1 MNKTLLDHIKN
12 DVFPIYN
19 NNDDG
24 HNLNHI
30 KYVIERSAKL
40 SSGLDVNPDMVYVI
54 AAYHDCGCY
63 IDRENHEIISA
74 KIFSDD
80 KVMKNYFTSKQINT
94 IKEAIEDHRA
104 SLEYEPRS
112 IYGKI
117 VSSADRNTS
126 VEMSLKRSHDFQI
139 KDNLNTPFE
148 VLVENSYQKLNSKFG
163 NGGYAKMYIKDQLYE
178 DYLKEM
184 QNLLS
189 SKDNFSNAYK
199 LVNGL

>member
-1 MNKTLLDHIKN
+1 
-12 DVFPIYN
+12 
-19 NNDDG
+19 
-24 HNLNHI
+24 
-30 KYVIERSAKL
+30 
-40 SSGLDVNPDMVYVI
+40 
-54 AAYHDCGCY
+54 
-63 IDRENHEIISA
+63 
-74 KIFSDD
+74 
-80 KVMKNYFTSKQINT
+80 MKNYFTNDQVKI

-139 KDNLNTPFE
+139 KDNPNSPFE

-163 NGGYAKMYIKDQLYE
+163 TGGYAKMYIKDQLYE

-189 SKDNFSNAYK
+189 NKDNFAKAYK
-199 LVNGL
+199 LVNNL